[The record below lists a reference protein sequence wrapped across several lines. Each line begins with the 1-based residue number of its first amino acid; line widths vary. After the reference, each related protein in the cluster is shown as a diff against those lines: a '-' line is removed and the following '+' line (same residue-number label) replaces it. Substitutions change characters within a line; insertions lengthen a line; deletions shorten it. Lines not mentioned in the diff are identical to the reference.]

1 MKKRNQS
8 GQALP
13 IILFV
18 MAIALTIGLATVS
31 RSITNIRISQQQKE
45 YAKAFS
51 AAEAGLEA
59 RLVGSEITSYGGFD
73 ITNPTVE
80 ELGGGSTFVF
90 PEAIMADDTKTVWL
104 SGSPTELTFY
114 WGNDSSTGII
124 PALEATIIYESG
136 GIYQT
141 KKAAFDP
148 DTRVETIEFAG
159 TDPGGE
165 MGGETFSYQ
174 AKFTDGTSDVDSSFP
189 GGNLFAVR
197 IKLLFNTDEAQI
209 LGVEATGGVLPVQAT
224 CYSAQADSKTTDIA
238 AKVKQCQF
246 EKEFPKIFDYVLF
259 SEADIF
265 KIRN

>member
-1 MKKRNQS
+1 MKRRNQS

-31 RSITNIRISQQQKE
+31 RSVTNVRISQQQRE
-45 YAKAFS
+45 YAEAFS

-59 RLVGSEITSYGGFD
+59 RLVGSDITTYGDFD
-73 ITNPTVE
+73 ITNPLPE
-80 ELGGGSTFVF
+80 ELGGGSSFVF

-104 SGSPTELTFY
+104 TGSSSISELTFY
-114 WGNDSSTGII
+114 WGNDPIDGLV
-124 PALEATIIYESG
+124 PALEATVFYESG

-141 KKAAFDP
+141 KKATFDP
-148 DTRVETIEFAG
+148 DTRVETKEFAG
-159 TDPGGE
+159 TDPGGGI
-165 MGGETFSYQ
+165 GGKTFSYH
-174 AKFTDGTSDVDSSFP
+174 ADFTDGTPGSFP
-189 GGNLFAVR
+189 SGTLYAVR
-197 IKLLFNTDEAQI
+197 IKFLFNDNPQI
-209 LGVEATGGVLPVQAT
+209 LGVEASGGNLPVQAI
-224 CYSAQADSKTTDIA
+224 CYSAQANSTTTEIA

-265 KIRN
+265 KIKD